1 MKIITS
7 IYLNCRPELRNDWL
21 VGVEADLEAEDQLVG
36 IPQEHALR
44 SLISFYNKQNYAAHM
59 APSMPDES
67 YRRMESGG
75 FLDHAPLSP
84 NRRRSRLDS
93 LASTEELFDA
103 RGDPHL
109 PYNPDGMIEFWMHE
123 YEDILR
129 DVFGDGTRDEWADTG
144 SPASPAAP
152 GPAEGRNDAAWIRLG
167 ELMRARGAPEDDTIS
182 DSESVV
188 SVGELGDDAR
198 LEAEAEGR
206 TMFAA
211 MQERKRRTSQGD
223 ENTWEVSCMHDEK
236 LTAAH
241 EPHDDEAAP
250 AQALGSPAQLQRWF
264 APPPRHGPRACG
276 GPRRVRGRGAPRPH
290 AHHGGHAGRD
300 RARLWCRRR
309 GRVLLQ
315 RVGGSAHDERCSL
328 CPPRYRVVTVQ

>member
-44 SLISFYNKQNYAAHM
+44 SLISFYNKTNYAAHM
-59 APSMPDES
+59 APSIPDEA
-67 YRRMESGG
+67 YRRMDSGG

-93 LASTEELFDA
+93 LAATEELFDA
-103 RGDPHL
+103 TRDPSL

-123 YEDILR
+123 YEDVLR
-129 DVFGDGTRDEWADTG
+129 DVFGDGTREEWTDTG

-188 SVGELGDDAR
+188 SVGELGDEAR
-198 LEAEAEGR
+198 LEAEVEGR

-223 ENTWEVSCMHDEK
+223 ENTWEVSYAHLAM
-236 LTAAH
+236 LTAAY
-241 EPHDDEAAP
+241 ESDDDEAAS
-250 AQALGSPAQLQRWF
+250 AQTVRPPAQLQRRL
-264 APPPRHGPRACG
+264 APAPRHGSRPRG
-276 GPRRVRGRGAPRPH
+276 GPRRVRGRRAPRPH
-290 AHHGGHAGRD
+290 AHYGGHARRD
-300 RARLWCRRR
+300 RARLWRSRR

-315 RVGGSAHDERCSL
+315 RVGETR
-328 CPPRYRVVTVQ
+328 PRREV